1 MKRKFLGIGIV
12 FLVICCV
19 IATLEGFNV
28 HPQINIGRFH
38 SIWVGVRHME
48 FLSGTMTTPTAG
60 GEKVIQREF
69 DLGPV
74 KLAIEYP

>member
-1 MKRKFLGIGIV
+1 
-12 FLVICCV
+12 
-19 IATLEGFNV
+19 
-28 HPQINIGRFH
+28 
-38 SIWVGVRHME
+38 
-48 FLSGTMTTPTAG
+48 MTTPTAG